1 MSKRKPPSQ
10 RTERKLDETARAI
23 ARVREEAKPDRSTEA
38 SQFNTENRAKSGA
51 LETGATVKKVQTKM
65 PAAKRQKKV

>member
-10 RTERKLDETARAI
+10 RSERKLDETARAI
-23 ARVREEAKPDRSTEA
+23 ARSREEAKPEKPVET
-38 SQFNTENRAKSGA
+38 SQFHSENRAKSGA
-51 LETGATVKKVQTKM
+51 LETGAAVKKVQMKT